1 MDTSDT
7 VKTKVAICSM
17 HRKPPCEKMGG
28 QERCGAEA
36 KPEESVPRGTCT
48 TMCPISEVRRREKH
62 RQLHCFEL
70 ERGTEKERMP
80 RADLSRTV
88 KEYSRPAAGK
98 DSTRAC
104 DLRPPDVL
112 FKTVCYLVDEIAAS
126 PTLQPW
132 TEVSN
137 YIQMY
142 YIVRIV
148 VVSKS
153 AGRHIKKHL

>member
-1 MDTSDT
+1 
-7 VKTKVAICSM
+7 
-17 HRKPPCEKMGG
+17 MGG